1 MLKRKTKKS
10 MDLKRKVVAALMGI
24 NMLQTTAPVLNVIV
38 NTAPS
43 GHVGIMAGEE
53 TPANILDSAMYGTAA
68 AASITQAAKEG
79 ETVFAESMEAGDR
92 QIISSGGTGSICLL
106 HGGTQSIAS
115 RGRGTVSVMTDGWQ
129 CIEGIGRVE
138 VLSGGTQYMHR
149 RIGQYDEGTGSVGI
163 MEGGTQWLYDNYV
176 EGTVD
181 DMRGGLI
188 YATGVRNTVRVT
200 KQSGGCI
207 DLKGMTKVDA
217 NITVKGLMWVSAAM
231 MPGSKVT
238 VASGGQQ
245 RLDSGGVA
253 VGTTIESGGF
263 QGLYPYSEAVDT
275 TVKKGGTMEIYG
287 LSTVTR
293 GNIDGGT
300 MNVYG
305 VMKPES
311 TVTVH
316 NGGVQ
321 HVFNKATG
329 TTVGAGG
336 CQYIDQY
343 INKCGYKSDSGGL
356 AVGTR
361 IEAGGTQ
368 IVSSGCKAEDSI
380 ISGGRQDIL
389 PGGVASGS
397 LIKGSGVQAVSEGGF
412 AADNSLETSGT
423 VMVGSEGK
431 VHFKAATGGNLYLEG
446 TGAAATFGDKAR
458 ADYRLT
464 HLWADLYTGH
474 GADTAII
481 LGKGDK
487 AASSV
492 AGNTLTI
499 DTMAGGGAAFRI
511 NTDLANN
518 KSDQIIIKNV
528 DTGTHLKNTIQVNYD
543 PGAKEGK
550 PLESSS
556 PDGTLVA
563 TVNSGDATFKG
574 AESDIGG
581 YKYTP
586 EIIRKANGTKTE
598 WRIKGLATA
607 GNSKAMDTM
616 VANGD
621 QMLGYWRISNEVS
634 HKRMQKLRRGAEI
647 GLWADMTRG
656 KLTLGSS
663 ESGTYNRYTVGYDK
677 KLDKQWIAGAAFTY
691 QKGSESYAGGRGQS
705 DLGYLSAYGLWQDD
719 LDNFLQ
725 LDARLGQGVSDFST
739 MGRGSRGLIHTKDRI
754 SRWGYGLGAVY
765 GHKFRVDAQNTL
777 TPYAGIS
784 WSRLQ
789 GRCFHLS
796 DGSAAQIYAS
806 DSVLG
811 RLGAEWQLDLKG
823 KGSLYAGAAFVH
835 DFAGNGMS
843 SITHGLTNTVTHRLR
858 DNWME
863 FNIGYQY
870 TVGAT
875 TLWAQTGL
883 RTGAEASKDWQ
894 YSIGASISF

>member
-1 MLKRKTKKS
+1 MLKRKTKS
-10 MDLKRKVVAALMGI
+10 TMDLKRKVVAALMGI

-68 AASITQAAKEG
+68 AASITQAAEEG

-92 QIISSGGTGSICLL
+92 QIISSGGTGSIRLL

-115 RGRGTVSVMTDGWQ
+115 RGRGIVSVMTGGIQYVDGV
-129 CIEGIGRVE
+129 GRVD
-138 VLSGGTQYMHR
+138 VLSGGTQRIDR
-149 RIGQYDEGTGSVGI
+149 RIGQSDEGIGAVGI
-163 MEGGTQWLYDNYV
+163 MEGGTQWLCGGYV
-176 EGTVD
+176 EGTVE
-181 DMRGGLI
+181 DMRGGVLKV
-188 YATGVRNTVRVT
+188 TGGRNIVRVT
-200 KQSGGCI
+200 KQSGGYI
-207 DLKGMTKVDA
+207 DLATTAKVDA
-217 NITVKGLMWVSAAM
+217 NITGKGLMWVSAAM

-253 VGTTIESGGF
+253 VGTTVEGGGF

-275 TVKKGGTMEIYG
+275 TVKEGGTMEIYG

-321 HVFNKATG
+321 HVFSKATG

-343 INKCGYKSDSGGL
+343 INKYGYKSDSGGL

-412 AADNSLETSGT
+412 ATDNSLETSGT

-518 KSDQIIIKNV
+518 KSDQIIINNV
-528 DTGTHLKNTIQVNYD
+528 DTGSHLKNTIQVNYD
-543 PGAKEGK
+543 PGAKDGK
-550 PLESSS
+550 PLESSN

-586 EIIRKANGTKTE
+586 EIIRKANGAKTE
-598 WRIKGLATA
+598 WRIKGLGVA

-616 VANGD
+616 AANAD
-621 QMLGYWRISNEVS
+621 LMLAYWRTSDEVS
-634 HKRMQKLRRGAEI
+634 HKRMKLLRRGAEI
-647 GLWADMTRG
+647 GLWADITRG
-656 KLTLGSS
+656 KQTIGNAA
-663 ESGTYNRYTVGYDK
+663 SGTYNRCTVGYDK
-677 KLDKQWIAGAAFTY
+677 KLGDQWTVGGAFTY
-691 QKGSESYAGGRGQS
+691 QDGSESYAGGRGRS
-705 DLGYLSAYGLWQDD
+705 DLGYLSAYGLWQDEQD
-719 LDNFLQ
+719 DFLQ
-725 LDARLGQGVSDFST
+725 LEARAGRGVSDFSVI
-739 MGRGSRGLIHTKDRI
+739 GRGSSGRINARDRI
-754 SRWGYGLGAVY
+754 GRWGYGLGAVY
-765 GHKFRVDAQNTL
+765 GHNFRQDERNTI

-789 GRCFHLS
+789 GRCFRLN
-796 DGSAAQIYAS
+796 DGSAAQVHGS
-806 DSVLG
+806 DSVLARIG
-811 RLGAEWQLDLKG
+811 TEWQLDLNG

-835 DFAGNGMS
+835 DFAGNGMA
-843 SITHGLTNTVTHRLR
+843 SITNGRTNTVRRKLY
-858 DNWME
+858 DNWGE
-863 FNIGYQY
+863 FNVGCQY

-875 TLWAQTGL
+875 TLWVQTGF
-883 RTGAEASKDWQ
+883 RTGADDWQ
-894 YSIGASISF
+894 YSVGASISF